1 MQFTIEISQEEIDEA
16 FKAAALG
23 KIKDMAKDWACE
35 WVRRQQIIEMLN
47 VAGAAVIERLAA
59 EAVEDLPF
67 LKQMMAEE
75 LQRQAKRQLNAA
87 LKMAQKVDEGKE

>member
-1 MQFTIEISQEEIDEA
+1 MQVTIEISQEAIESA
-16 FKAAALG
+16 FRDAAIA
-23 KIKDMAKDWACE
+23 KVKDMAKDWACE

-67 LKQMMAEE
+67 LKQMIAEE

-87 LKMAQKVDEGKE
+87 MKMIQKAEESQE

>member
-1 MQFTIEISQEEIDEA
+1 MQVTIEISQEEIESA
-16 FKAAALG
+16 FRDAAMAKVKG
-23 KIKDMAKDWACE
+23 MAKDWACE

-47 VAGAAVIERLAA
+47 VAGAVVIERLAA

-75 LQRQAKRQLNAA
+75 LQKQAKRQLNAA
-87 LKMAQKVDEGKE
+87 LKMVQKVDEGKE